1 MRKITLCLLSGVLLF
16 CSLAYCRDIEGVK
29 LNFLKGDY
37 KSAILEG
44 EKILGSSKDFAGCDE
59 LYYFMGLS
67 YLKDGNALRATDIF
81 EIIINEFPESRFRE
95 ASRLSLGDAYLS
107 LRDLAKAEKAYEG
120 LLGDSPSAK
129 SKPALY
135 YRLAQVGFKK
145 GDNALAKEYL
155 DKLKKEFPL
164 SPEARAD
171 NEFIS
176 SAGIYYT
183 VQVGSFSSSSNA
195 GNLMQKLIRE
205 GYPAYT
211 EELKEGLK
219 VSYRVRV
226 GKFDKREEAAD
237 LENKLTQSGYPTRIF
252 P

>member
-1 MRKITLCLLSGVLLF
+1 MRKITASLLLGILVFYS
-16 CSLAYCRDIEGVK
+16 SAYCRDIEAVK

-37 KSAILEG
+37 KAAILEG
-44 EKILGSSKDFAGCDE
+44 EKILAGSKDFTGCDE

-81 EIIINEFPESRFRE
+81 EIIINEFPDSRFRE
-95 ASRLSLGDAYLS
+95 PSKTSLGDAYLS
-107 LRDLAKAEKAYEG
+107 LGDLGAAEKAYKS
-120 LLGDSPSAK
+120 LLNDNPSVK
-129 SKPALY
+129 SRPALY
-135 YRLAQVGFKK
+135 YRLAQLGFKK

-155 DKLKKEFPL
+155 DKLKKEYPL

-171 NEFIS
+171 NELLS
-176 SAGIYYT
+176 SAGVYYT

-205 GYPAYT
+205 GYPAYV
-211 EELKEGLK
+211 EELRESLK

-226 GKFDKREEAAD
+226 GKFNKREEA
-237 LENKLTQSGYPTRIF
+237 LELEKKLSQQGYPTRIS